1 MNEDEECGDGDVV
14 ALSTSSFNF
23 LDPSHQLWALKLGFM
38 VNTVHEIDSGDTL
51 DKPTDDKD
59 VGITT
64 FDLREQLL
72 SGCIAKI
79 VCVHEGTLG

>member
-1 MNEDEECGDGDVV
+1 M
-14 ALSTSSFNF
+14 
-23 LDPSHQLWALKLGFM
+23 
-38 VNTVHEIDSGDTL
+38 NTVHEIDSGDTL

-72 SGCIAKI
+72 SGCIAKT
-79 VCVHEGTLG
+79 VCVHGGTWIGNC

>member
-1 MNEDEECGDGDVV
+1 
-14 ALSTSSFNF
+14 
-23 LDPSHQLWALKLGFM
+23 M

-72 SGCIAKI
+72 SGCIAEI